1 MGIVVAKLGIVMG
14 MGWIFDVTSWGAGPD
29 YPYFF
34 YAADLF
40 NSLQVQPEYYNE

>member
-14 MGWIFDVTSWGAGPD
+14 MGWILDVLSWAIGARS
-29 YPYFF
+29 PYMF

-40 NSLQVQPEYYNE
+40 NSFQVRFKNA